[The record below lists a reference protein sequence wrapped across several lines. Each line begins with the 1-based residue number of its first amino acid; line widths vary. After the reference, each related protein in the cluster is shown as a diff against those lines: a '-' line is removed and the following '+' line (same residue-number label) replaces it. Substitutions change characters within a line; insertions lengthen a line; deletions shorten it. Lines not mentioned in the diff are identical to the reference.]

1 MQSENFETKELK
13 LLKHLG
19 NLRKMMVN
27 NHELDNLSEFV
38 LHDLCKPECFN
49 LNKAAYFVNNPDFR
63 CLQGMSGYHNQEL
76 AHISNDSWSDSK
88 KFIATMQNSSF
99 NQQVRKNSMVN
110 FEKGKSS
117 ELYTAQKLAD
127 DLEIHNPL
135 YFVWDLKYANHG
147 LFIYE
152 SPKEEDLHVKQHLFD
167 SLHHFSFC
175 PIYSKA

>member
-1 MQSENFETKELK
+1 MENHCVETKESK

-19 NLRKMMVN
+19 NLRKMMVH

-63 CLQGMSGYHNQEL
+63 CLQGISGYHDREL
-76 AHISNDSWSDSK
+76 KSISNDSWNDQK
-88 KFIATMQNSSF
+88 KFISVMQNSEF
-99 NQQVRKNSMVN
+99 NQQVRKKCSVN
-110 FEKGKSS
+110 FEKGTSS

-127 DLEIHNPL
+127 ELEIDNPQ

-152 SPKEEDLHVKQHLFD
+152 APKQQESYVKDNLFD

-175 PIYSKA
+175 PVFSKA